1 MNTYQFLS
9 HLRSLDIVLTID
21 GDHLECKAPRGIL
34 TPQLQT
40 QIAKYKTE
48 LLTFL
53 RRSTIKRIAPRPE
66 PIPLSFAQERLW
78 FINQLEG
85 ASATYNMPAALR
97 LNGDLN
103 LDAFHQAL
111 AEIVRRHEALRTSFL
126 TINGTPRQVIHP
138 SVEIEVG
145 LTGLQYLSDGERE
158 HILAQKIEQAAITPF
173 DLEIA
178 PLIRWSLIQISATEY
193 VFCINM
199 HHIVSD
205 GWSIGVLVEELS
217 ALYPAYCA
225 GVPSPL
231 PELEIQYA
239 DFALWQREWLSGE
252 VLEQQLQYWV
262 LQLQGAPELL
272 QLLTDRPRPSI
283 QTYQGAT
290 HSLSLSTELTQQL
303 QALSKQTGS
312 TLF

>member
-1 MNTYQFLS
+1 
-9 HLRSLDIVLTID
+9 
-21 GDHLECKAPRGIL
+21 
-34 TPQLQT
+34 
-40 QIAKYKTE
+40 
-48 LLTFL
+48 
-53 RRSTIKRIAPRPE
+53 
-66 PIPLSFAQERLW
+66 
-78 FINQLEG
+78 
-85 ASATYNMPAALR
+85 MPAALR

-126 TINGTPRQVIHP
+126 IINGTPRQVIHP

-205 GWSIGVLVEELS
+205 GWSIGVLVEGNHSFPPTSGREII
-217 ALYPAYCA
+217 PA
-225 GVPSPL
+225 PL
-231 PELEIQYA
+231 I
-239 DFALWQREWLSGE
+239 
-252 VLEQQLQYWV
+252 
-262 LQLQGAPELL
+262 
-272 QLLTDRPRPSI
+272 
-283 QTYQGAT
+283 
-290 HSLSLSTELTQQL
+290 
-303 QALSKQTGS
+303 ALSILP
-312 TLF
+312 TLKASPVL